1 MSSHVLRS
9 VFEYESNDNKVLNFK
24 IDEMFVVIKEMK
36 PNDWVYCVNSLGQ
49 LGYVPKDYVVEE
61 QVSPLVFQL
70 ISSLN
75 NPWFW
80 SVIQR
85 MRENELLSLI
95 DSIAQQLDSKHNDTT
110 VITDRQVKHA
120 QMSVLF

>member
-75 NPWFW
+75 NP
-80 SVIQR
+80 
-85 MRENELLSLI
+85 
-95 DSIAQQLDSKHNDTT
+95 
-110 VITDRQVKHA
+110 
-120 QMSVLF
+120 